1 MVRIRMKRMGRTH
14 RPFYRIGAM
23 ESREPRDG
31 KFLEQL
37 GWYDPM
43 AREEGKQLSLDG
55 ERVKYWLEK
64 GAQPTDTVRD
74 ILGREDLLPT
84 KMKAEWEAKRE
95 SSRNRVTART
105 AVEAADKAV
114 AELEGLDAGD
124 ADISA
129 FQQQAKDAQT
139 AAKNAVS
146 KGDTAAAEK
155 AKTDA
160 EAALAGARGAVEEAK
175 KKAEAAAAAEA
186 EAGGEGETAEQSE

>member
-129 FQQQAKDAQT
+129 FQQRAKDAQA